1 MYVIKLELGTMNMG
15 YIEVLSKHVGA
26 KLGTW
31 GTCCK
36 ISGNLMG
43 IMKIQQPP
51 PSPKEKEL
59 GPLGACWPISLVANN
74 LYAYFCSLP
83 FLA

>member
-1 MYVIKLELGTMNMG
+1 MLGNKFG
-15 YIEVLSKHVGA
+15 I
-26 KLGTW
+26 W
-31 GTCCK
+31 GTHFK

-74 LYAYFCSLP
+74 FYAYFSSLP